1 MATKNLTA
9 AVLVVGLGLGPVSGA
24 VAGDDDHDHH
34 DHYEGLPA
42 PSLEAAMKNV
52 GEYNDKLAGLLESRE
67 LSPRE
72 LEEIHQLTY
81 TLENALHR
89 MQDELAAMAEDL
101 EAVHLASEAHDRD
114 TVRAK
119 GKAYLSGSSKLVD

>member
-1 MATKNLTA
+1 MRTRSLTA
-9 AVLVVGLGLGPVSGA
+9 AVLVVGLALGPVSGA
-24 VAGDDDHDHH
+24 VAGDDDDHH

-42 PSLEAAMKNV
+42 PSLEAAMKNL
-52 GEYNDKLAGLLESRE
+52 GEYNDKLAGLVERRE

-89 MQDELAAMAEDL
+89 MQEELATMAEDL

-114 TVRAK
+114 TVRAR